1 MRSAIR
7 VITWN
12 IRHGGGARTTRV
24 FGVLRS
30 LVPDF
35 VVLTEFRSN
44 KNGTEMQRLLREEG
58 LGSQCHPDCSSRKNS
73 VLVAARGEC
82 TFETFSPELG
92 VHAHRCVS
100 ARTHGL
106 HIVGVYFA
114 LNREKRPLFDFLLSR
129 SRSLLEE
136 PAMIVGDFNT
146 GVHRIDETGTTFSE
160 ANRFDDLARAGWVD
174 VWRRLNAPK
183 REYSWSSNK
192 GNGFRID
199 HALCS
204 PRLAGSVVS
213 ARYEHAYR
221 DQGISDHSP
230 LVVEFCGSR

>member
-1 MRSAIR
+1 
-7 VITWN
+7 
-12 IRHGGGARTTRV
+12 
-24 FGVLRS
+24 
-30 LVPDF
+30 
-35 VVLTEFRSN
+35 
-44 KNGTEMQRLLREEG
+44 
-58 LGSQCHPDCSSRKNS
+58 
-73 VLVAARGEC
+73 
-82 TFETFSPELG
+82 
-92 VHAHRCVS
+92 
-100 ARTHGL
+100 
-106 HIVGVYFA
+106 
-114 LNREKRPLFDFLLSR
+114 
-129 SRSLLEE
+129 
-136 PAMIVGDFNT
+136 MIVGDFNT

-192 GNGFRID
+192 GNGVRID

-221 DQGISDHSP
+221 EQGISDHSP